1 MSRPAGGL
9 RGAYKGYG
17 AVPRSKKYVIKYFHW
32 FFITINSM
40 ILYFK
45 HIIHIDD
52 SPSTGTCLGYKGILT
67 DSHLLIDDQEKGFV
81 NVKHVTV
88 VKCKCH
94 GMHTC
99 TPQLFD
105 KNLTVHNRLHST
117 KNMYDAYSVSCI
129 CMVSRY
135 C

>member
-1 MSRPAGGL
+1 
-9 RGAYKGYG
+9 
-17 AVPRSKKYVIKYFHW
+17 
-32 FFITINSM
+32 M

-105 KNLTVHNRLHST
+105 KNLTVHNRLHNT
-117 KNMYDAYSVSCI
+117 KNMMHTQCHAYAWFHDIVSTLYI
-129 CMVSRY
+129 G
-135 C
+135 